1 MTISQPETFCPY
13 VGLQPYTEAER
24 EYFFGR
30 ERDERVIV
38 SNLYAAP
45 LTVLYGASGVG
56 KSSVLLAGVV
66 PRLCAT
72 PRTAVVVFREWQD
85 ATFFLAL
92 RAACI
97 AAVEQASG
105 KPLSLDANLQF
116 DELLAQ
122 ASRILNG
129 SVIILLDQ
137 FEEYFF
143 YHGESRADDSFD
155 AGFAR
160 AVNREDVNA
169 PFLLALR
176 EDGLSK
182 LDRFRTRIPNLL
194 GNTLR
199 LQHLNASAAEDAI
212 RKPLDVYSMRF
223 KRPVSIEDALVYEV
237 IQSINVRS
245 TGETAKSDVRIETPF
260 LQLVMTRLWDEEM
273 KAGSST
279 LRMSTLQRLG
289 GADRILRT
297 HLDRVME
304 RLSKSERSTSA
315 LFFDRL
321 VTPSGAKIAQRVD
334 DLITYAKRPEQQ
346 IRPILKKLS
355 EERVL
360 RPIAPPPGEPS
371 STRYEIFHDVLAP
384 AILDWRERYER
395 QTQVRKW
402 AWVGSGLASVILIVI
417 IGIAAWTANQ
427 YAQMADRYAQIT
439 IQNVQTQATIEKE
452 QIQRETVLPMARDLQ
467 HLSATALA
475 PPESSIT
482 PGASKS
488 PTLPFV
494 SSVTPDS
501 RATTT
506 AIAGATSSA
515 SSRATVVAI
524 ATSAA
529 QVIQQASAGRSCSVA
544 IADWFGKKLDQ
555 EPAWRA
561 SLGCPTDMSPPV
573 ETVTQQFEYGL
584 MLWREDT
591 LQIYVLALDG
601 KYSVYNDTWD
611 PSQPEGAHLAPP
623 ANRVEPIRGFG
634 KIWREQLG
642 GPTAQIGWA
651 LNPEVPVKSQIQN
664 FESGFAY
671 RDEDGDIKL
680 FSVDGRWK
688 GL

>member
-1 MTISQPETFCPY
+1 MTMPQPETFCPY

-24 EYFFGR
+24 DYFFGR

-66 PRLCAT
+66 PRLRAT
-72 PRTAVVVFREWQD
+72 PRTGVVVFREWQD
-85 ATFFLAL
+85 VTFFHAL
-92 RAACI
+92 KAACI
-97 AAVEQASG
+97 AAAEKAYG
-105 KPLSLDANLQF
+105 KALSLDANLQF

-122 ASRILNG
+122 ASQILNG
-129 SVIILLDQ
+129 SVVILLDQ

-143 YHGESRADDSFD
+143 YHPESRGDDSFD

-169 PFLLALR
+169 SFLLSLR

-212 RKPLDVYSMRF
+212 RKPLGVYSMRF
-223 KRPVSIEDALVYEV
+223 ERPVSIEDALVYEV
-237 IQSINVRS
+237 IQSVNVRS
-245 TGETAKSDVRIETPF
+245 TGETAKSEARIETPF

-289 GADRILRT
+289 GAERIVRT

-334 DLITYAKRPEQQ
+334 DLITYAERPEQQ

-360 RPIAPPPGEPS
+360 RPIAPPPGEPGA
-371 STRYEIFHDVLAP
+371 TRYEIFHDVLAP

-395 QTQVRKW
+395 QNQARKW
-402 AWVGSGLASVILIVI
+402 VWVGSGLASVILIVI
-417 IGIAAWTANQ
+417 ISLGIAAWTAYQ
-427 YAQMADRYAQIT
+427 YGQKWNETALQQAQ
-439 IQNVQTQATIEKE
+439 N
-452 QIQRETVLPMARDLQ
+452 ARL
-467 HLSATALA
+467 LSAVAFATL
-475 PPESSIT
+475 EST
-482 PGASKS
+482 PTPRTSKS
-488 PTLPFV
+488 PMLPFV
-494 SSVTPDS
+494 PSVTPDS

-506 AIAGATSSA
+506 AITGATSSA

-529 QVIQQASAGRSCSVA
+529 QVIQQASAGRTCSVA
-544 IADWFGKKLDQ
+544 IADWLGRKLDQ
-555 EPAWRA
+555 DPTWRA
-561 SLGCPTDMSPPV
+561 SLGCPTDMSRPI
-573 ETVTQQFEYGL
+573 ETVTQQFEHGL
-584 MLWREDT
+584 MLWRGDT
-591 LQIYVLALDG
+591 LQIYVLATNG
-601 KYSVYNDTWD
+601 KYSVHNDTWD
-611 PSQPEGAHLAPP
+611 ASQPQGAHLAPP

-642 GPTAQIGWA
+642 GPNAQIGWA
-651 LNPEVPVKSQIQN
+651 LNPEVLVKSQIQN
-664 FESGFAY
+664 FENGFAC
-671 RDEDGDIKL
+671 RDEDGVIKL
-680 FSVDGRWK
+680 FSTDGRWK